1 MINEETVASSWLARG
16 FSFSAWEDLPNTHW
30 NNIVHNQ
37 DELFMVISGEIELEL
52 EGKRKRLQPGDE
64 VLIPAGALR
73 SKRIVS
79 PDGARW
85 LFGYRR
91 NDLLLPATA

>member
-1 MINEETVASSWLARG
+1 MINEKTIASSWQERG
-16 FSFSAWEDLPNTHW
+16 FSFSSWEDLPNTHW
-30 NNIVHNQ
+30 NNIVHDL

-52 EGKRKRLQPGDE
+52 QGKRKRLQPGDE
-64 VLIPAGALR
+64 VFIPAGTLR
-73 SKRIVS
+73 SKRIIS

-85 LFGYRR
+85 LFGYRK